1 MKIVEFINRIIRLLN
16 RYIHSLVFSLITII
30 ESLYL
35 RCIGV
40 NVGKQIKYRGWTS
53 VFRSRNSK
61 ICIGNECTF
70 NSSGY
75 TNHIGINHRCILT
88 TMASEAKLI
97 IGEKCG
103 FSGCSIT
110 VFNKIIIG
118 NNVRVGA
125 NCVIADGDFHLDD
138 PRISD
143 PKPINIGDN
152 VWLGYGVV
160 VMKGVTIGENTIIGL
175 NSVVTKDIPSN
186 CIAAGNPCVVKK
198 YINNV

>member
-1 MKIVEFINRIIRLLN
+1 MKLVEFANKIMRLLN
-16 RYIHSLVFSLITII
+16 RYIHSLVFSSITII

-61 ICIGNECTF
+61 ICIGNKCTF

-97 IGEKCG
+97 IGEQCG

-110 VFNKIIIG
+110 VFNEIIIG
-118 NNVRVGA
+118 NNVRV
-125 NCVIADGDFHLDD
+125 VQIALLLMEIFIWMIQEHQIQNL
-138 PRISD
+138 
-143 PKPINIGDN
+143 
-152 VWLGYGVV
+152 
-160 VMKGVTIGENTIIGL
+160 
-175 NSVVTKDIPSN
+175 
-186 CIAAGNPCVVKK
+186 
-198 YINNV
+198 